1 MWVGDILGILLQAN
15 RYDCSYITYK
25 SSIPH
30 HVTIPG
36 NAFVIHSCVLLL
48 PMASDLSA
56 SIMNVEYIMFRSGH

>member
-1 MWVGDILGILLQAN
+1 MWVGDILGVLLQAN
-15 RYDCSYITYK
+15 RYDCSYITSK

-30 HVTIPG
+30 HVTIPS

-48 PMASDLSA
+48 PMASDRSA